1 MELKEY
7 LKEQIKKVD
16 DKEDNDAIL
25 GIYVTDELKFMYH
38 DDCFADF
45 HDDFCI
51 LYDKVTETSMV
62 VPYDKIATMQ
72 YMTKEV
78 RDKQMEQIG
87 SLDLL
92 KKLLE
97 D

>member
-16 DKEDNDAIL
+16 DREDKGGMLIVF
-25 GIYVTDELKFMYH
+25 ITDDMNFKYH
-38 DDCFADF
+38 DECFADF

-62 VPYDKIATMQ
+62 IPYDSIALMQ
-72 YMTKEV
+72 YMTEEV
-78 RDKQMEQIG
+78 VKKQM
-87 SLDLL
+87 
-92 KKLLE
+92 KKLDVEELMKKLME